1 MQLICNNKNQ
11 MNKIAEK
18 IRESGGRF
26 TKQSENILHTLT
38 YSPLSVSQVS
48 ESLKLRGVNVDKVTL
63 YRTLNRFT
71 TLGLVGKTQ
80 FKERESMYELVS
92 ENRHHHHL
100 ICDECGKVEDIP
112 LQENSLINEVKKK
125 SRFLIKS
132 HSLEFYGLCK
142 SCQ

>member
-1 MQLICNNKNQ
+1 
-11 MNKIAEK
+11 MNKVAEK
-18 IRESGGRF
+18 IRENGGRF
-26 TKQSENILHTLT
+26 TKQRENILQTLT
-38 YSPLSVSQVS
+38 HSPLSVSQVS
-48 ESLKLRGVNVDKVTL
+48 KSLKLKGVNIDKVTL

-92 ENRHHHHL
+92 EGSHHHHL

-112 LQENSLINEVKKK
+112 LQENSLINEVQKK

-132 HSLEFYGLCK
+132 HSLEFYGVCAK
-142 SCQ
+142 CQ